1 MQPCIIVLT
10 AASGSGK
17 TTLARRLME
26 RIPSIRF
33 SVSATTR
40 PPRAHETDGVHY
52 HFMTPPEFVKAR
64 REGRLL
70 ESEEVYP
77 GRWYGTLRS
86 EVESSSEDAPVLLDI
101 DVVGA
106 EHVKE
111 LYGEKVLSIFIRPPS
126 LEVLAERL
134 ARRKTESDATLAA
147 RVERARMEIER
158 ADRFDAEVLND
169 NLEEATDAV
178 VGLVR
183 DFLSGNR
190 T

>member
-40 PPRAHETDGVHY
+40 PPRAYETDGVHY
-52 HFMTPPEFVKAR
+52 HFMTADEFEDAR
-64 REGRLL
+64 GAGRLL

-77 GRWYGTLRS
+77 GRWYGTLKS
-86 EVESSSEDAPVLLDI
+86 EVEDSSEHAPVLLDI

-106 EHVKE
+106 EHVKQ
-111 LYGEKVLSIFIRPPS
+111 LYGDHVLTIFIRPPS
-126 LEVLAERL
+126 LEVLRGRL
-134 ARRKTESDATLAA
+134 AARNTETDESLTE
-147 RVERARMEIER
+147 RVERARMEIDR
-158 ADRFDAEVLND
+158 ADRFDAAVLND
-169 NLEEATDAV
+169 NLDEAADEV
-178 VGLVR
+178 VRLVR
-183 DFLSGNR
+183 EFLSGNR
-190 T
+190 S

>member
-17 TTLARRLME
+17 TTLARRLLE
-26 RIPSIRF
+26 RVPSIRF

-40 PPRAHETDGVHY
+40 EPRDHETDGVHY
-52 HFMTPPEFVKAR
+52 HFMSAEEFEQAR
-64 REGRLL
+64 RDGRLL

-86 EVESSSEDAPVLLDI
+86 EVENSDEDAPVLLDI

-106 EHVKE
+106 QNVKE
-111 LYGEKVLSIFIRPPS
+111 LYGENVLSVFIRPPS
-126 LEVLAERL
+126 LDVLRGRLSARQTETEESLLERI
-134 ARRKTESDATLAA
+134 
-147 RVERARMEIER
+147 ERARMEIQR
-158 ADRFDAEVLND
+158 ADRFDAAVLND
-169 NLEEATDAV
+169 DLDEATEEV

-183 DFLSGNR
+183 EFLAGNR
-190 T
+190 S

>member
-17 TTLARRLME
+17 TTLSRRLME

-52 HFMTPPEFVKAR
+52 HFMSADEFDRAR
-64 REGRLL
+64 RDGRLL

-77 GRWYGTLRS
+77 GRWYGTLKS
-86 EVESSSEDAPVLLDI
+86 EVEDSSEDAPVLLDI

-106 EHVKE
+106 EHVKQ
-111 LYGEKVLSIFIRPPS
+111 LYGDRVLSIFIRPPS
-126 LEVLAERL
+126 LEVLRNRL
-134 ARRKTESDATLAA
+134 TARNTETDDSLTT
-147 RVERARMEIER
+147 RIERARMEIER
-158 ADRFDAEVLND
+158 AGRFDADVLND
-169 NLEEATDAV
+169 DLEEATDEV
-178 VGLVR
+178 VRLVR
-183 DFLSGNR
+183 EFLSGNR
-190 T
+190 Y

>member
-52 HFMTPPEFVKAR
+52 HFLTGEDFEEAR
-64 REGRLL
+64 ASGRLL
-70 ESEEVYP
+70 ECEEVYP
-77 GRWYGTLRS
+77 GRWYGTLKS
-86 EVESSSEDAPVLLDI
+86 EVEDSSEDAPVLLDI

-106 EHVKE
+106 EHVKQ
-111 LYGEKVLSIFIRPPS
+111 LYGDRVLSIFIRPPS
-126 LEVLAERL
+126 LEVLRNRL
-134 ARRKTESDATLAA
+134 AARDTETEDSLTE

-158 ADRFDAEVLND
+158 ADRFDADVLND
-169 NLEEATDAV
+169 DLDEAAAEIER
-178 VGLVR
+178 LVR
-183 DFLSGNR
+183 EFLDR
-190 T
+190 A

>member
-40 PPRAHETDGVHY
+40 PPRNGETNGVHY
-52 HFMTPPEFVKAR
+52 HFMTPDEFDEAR
-64 REGRLL
+64 RSGLLL

-77 GRWYGTLRS
+77 GRWYGTLKS
-86 EVESSSEDAPVLLDI
+86 EVESSSEQAPVLLDI

-111 LYGEKVLSIFIRPPS
+111 VYGDRVLSIFIRPPS
-126 LEVLAERL
+126 LKVLAERL
-134 ARRKTESDATLAA
+134 ERRETESDATLAA

-158 ADRFDAEVLND
+158 ADRFDADVLND
-169 NLEEATDAV
+169 DLDEATEEV
-178 VGLVR
+178 VELVR

-190 T
+190 S

>member
-52 HFMTPPEFVKAR
+52 HFMTTDEFERALR
-64 REGRLL
+64 DGRLL

-77 GRWYGTLRS
+77 GRWYGTLKS
-86 EVESSSEDAPVLLDI
+86 EVENSSEDAPVLLDI

-126 LEVLAERL
+126 LGVLKARL
-134 ARRKTESDATLAA
+134 AARDTETDKSLAA
-147 RVERARMEIER
+147 RVERARMEIAR
-158 ADRFDAEVLND
+158 SDRFDAEVLND
-169 NLEEATDAV
+169 DLDEATEEV

-183 DFLSGNR
+183 DFLSDDR
-190 T
+190 S

>member
-26 RIPSIRF
+26 RFPSMRF

-40 PPRAHETDGVHY
+40 PPRSHETDGVHY
-52 HFMTPPEFVKAR
+52 HFLTASEFEEAR
-64 REGRLL
+64 AAGRLL

-77 GRWYGTLRS
+77 GRWYGTLKS
-86 EVESSSEDAPVLLDI
+86 EVEKSSENAPVLLDI

-106 EHVKE
+106 EHVKK

-126 LEVLAERL
+126 LDVLRGRL
-134 ARRKTESDATLAA
+134 AGRQTETEESLTE
-147 RVERARMEIER
+147 RIERARMEIER
-158 ADRFDAEVLND
+158 ADRFDADVLND
-169 NLEEATDAV
+169 DLDEATDRIER
-178 VGLVR
+178 LVR

-190 T
+190 S

>member
-1 MQPCIIVLT
+1 LQPCIIVLT

-26 RIPSIRF
+26 RIPTVRF

-52 HFMTPPEFVKAR
+52 HFLSADEFAR
-64 REGRLL
+64 ARQGGRLL

-77 GRWYGTLRS
+77 GRWYGTLKS
-86 EVESSSEDAPVLLDI
+86 EVEDSSEDAPVLLDI

-106 EHVKE
+106 ERVKQ

-126 LEVLAERL
+126 LEVLRDRL
-134 ARRKTESDATLAA
+134 ADRNTETDDSLAE

-158 ADRFDAEVLND
+158 ADRFDADVLND
-169 NLEEATDAV
+169 DLDEAADKV
-178 VGLVR
+178 VRLVR
-183 DFLSGNR
+183 EFLSGNR
-190 T
+190 S